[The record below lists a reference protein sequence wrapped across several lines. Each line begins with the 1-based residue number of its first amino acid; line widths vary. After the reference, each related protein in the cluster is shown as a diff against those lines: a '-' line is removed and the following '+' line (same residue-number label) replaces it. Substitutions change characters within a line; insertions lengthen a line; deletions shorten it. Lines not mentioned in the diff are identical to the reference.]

1 MHTQC
6 CVHAH
11 NLGADEIWVFVRELE
26 AQAAE
31 TLMDLGFRVQIFRIR
46 RVAQAAETQMVR
58 VAVSEATRRVRFDAE
73 HAPCR

>member
-1 MHTQC
+1 
-6 CVHAH
+6 VHAH